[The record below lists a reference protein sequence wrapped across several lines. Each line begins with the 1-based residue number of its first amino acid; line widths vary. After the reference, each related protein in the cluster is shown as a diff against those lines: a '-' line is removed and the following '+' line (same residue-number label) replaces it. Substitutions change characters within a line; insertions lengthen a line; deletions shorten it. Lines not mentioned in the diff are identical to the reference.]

1 MDKITLTAKT
11 ASVLSFLQAND
22 GPYFGD
28 EIAEAVGL
36 NPRGIHGVL
45 NSLVKNGLIDK
56 SESERTILVDGN
68 DVTRAFK
75 AYTLTTLGQSFDVE
89 AATIDA
95 E

>member
-45 NSLVKNGLIDK
+45 NSLVKNGLIEK
-56 SESERTILVDGN
+56 GEAERPISVDGN
-68 DVTRAFK
+68 DVVRSFK
-75 AYTLTTLGQSFDVE
+75 VYNLTAMGEAFDVE

>member
-11 ASVLSFLQAND
+11 ASVLSFLQANN

-28 EIAEAVGL
+28 EIAEAIGL

-45 NSLVKNGLIDK
+45 NSLVKNGLIEK
-56 SESERTILVDGN
+56 GEAERTITVDGN
-68 DVTRAFK
+68 DIVRAFK
-75 AYTLTTLGQSFDVE
+75 SYTLTAMGETFDVE

>member
-1 MDKITLTAKT
+1 MDKITLTGKT

-22 GPYFGD
+22 GQYFGD
-28 EIAEAVGL
+28 EIAAAVGL

-45 NSLVKNGLIDK
+45 NSLVKNGLIEKD
-56 SESERTILVDGN
+56 ETERTISIDGV
-68 DVTRAFK
+68 DVTRAYKVYF
-75 AYTLTTLGQSFDVE
+75 LTPKGETFDVD